1 MLSGEL
7 PLAHTRGRDLRLD
20 FIRGIALYTVLV
32 DHIIGDP
39 IGHFTYRVLGFS
51 DAAEIFVFVSGLTCG
66 IVYHR
71 LLCTNGWRSLF
82 DAVGQRA
89 ARIYVC
95 YALTSLVILGL
106 VAVSHASFNPTLS
119 AVASDPVR
127 GALQVLV
134 MHYSP
139 PVSGIL
145 ILYIP
150 LTLIVMPLFFL
161 TARCSALGALCISGS
176 VWVAAQVHPD
186 FGAALTERT
195 WFNVFAWQ
203 FLFAI
208 GLLLGMQ
215 QPERGQKPIF
225 EKTRVLAGLAWAVV
239 VACFLYRLA
248 IYLSPHI
255 SPRVGFDLE
264 AYRMSIA
271 TIIHMKET
279 LAPLRLLHFLSVA
292 FLVSTY
298 FRRDSVLL
306 HSSVA
311 RPLVYAGQRSL
322 EMFAISAVLSMA
334 ANAYIV
340 PKGLPVPA
348 RLAIDGVMLLVM
360 VLIAFATAR
369 SSRKRAALVSKQA

>member
-1 MLSGEL
+1 MLSGES
-7 PLAHTRGRDLRLD
+7 PLAHTSVRDLRLD

-71 LLCTNGWRSLF
+71 LLCMGGWRSLF

-106 VAVSHASFNPTLS
+106 VAVSHANFNQALA
-119 AVASDPVR
+119 AVASDPIR
-127 GALQVLV
+127 GGLQVLV

-161 TARCSALGALCISGS
+161 AARYSALGALCVSGLLWA
-176 VWVAAQVHPD
+176 VAQVYPQ

-208 GLLLGMQ
+208 GLLIGMQ
-215 QPERGQKPIF
+215 QSERAQKPIF
-225 EKTRVLAGLAWAVV
+225 EKTKVLTALAWAVV
-239 VACFLYRLA
+239 VACFMYRLA
-248 IYLSPHI
+248 IYLSPYI

-264 AYRMSIA
+264 AYRISIP
-271 TIIHMKET
+271 TIIHMKEM
-279 LAPLRLLHFLSVA
+279 LSPLRLIHFLSVA
-292 FLVSTY
+292 FLVSMY
-298 FRRDSVLL
+298 FRRDSLLL
-306 HSSVA
+306 HSFVA
-311 RPLVYAGQRSL
+311 KPLVYAGQRSL
-322 EMFAISAVLSMA
+322 EMFSISAVLSMA

-340 PKGLPVPA
+340 PKGLPVSA
-348 RLAIDGVMLLVM
+348 RLAIDAVMLLVM

-369 SSRKRAALVSKQA
+369 SNKKRTALVSKQA